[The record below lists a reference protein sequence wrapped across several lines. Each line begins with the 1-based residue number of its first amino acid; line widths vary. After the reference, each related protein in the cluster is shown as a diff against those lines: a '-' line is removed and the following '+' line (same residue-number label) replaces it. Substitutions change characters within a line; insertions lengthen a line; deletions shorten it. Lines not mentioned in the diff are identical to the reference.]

1 MGFGYIAYSRVNPAL
16 PKHLLVPVAS
26 LGCAN
31 TAVFMKMHLGFAR
44 TDFSRRHSTQEPSLA
59 AIAGSGPQ
67 DAPSSQPTRAGCPW
81 RPRFVVLWRA
91 EMLSWGEISRR
102 NRSTSS
108 R

>member
-1 MGFGYIAYSRVNPAL
+1 MGSGYIAYSRVNPAL

-67 DAPSSQPTRAGCPW
+67 DDI
-81 RPRFVVLWRA
+81 FVAAHARGLPVATAFRGFMA
-91 EMLSWGEISRR
+91 C
-102 NRSTSS
+102 
-108 R
+108 